1 MSELKTFDGVAEPGD
16 VLLLLSDAIANWLM
30 VAFSANEPSA
40 HRFLSLL
47 SEGRTD
53 QLDIFADEC
62 RSSGEMR
69 NDDIA
74 AIHVQIA

>member
-1 MSELKTFDGVAEPGD
+1 MA
-16 VLLLLSDAIANWLM
+16 
-30 VAFSANEPSA
+30 AFPANERDV
-40 HRFLSLL
+40 HRFLRLL

-74 AIHVQIA
+74 AIHVQIV